1 MIGLTKPSQS
11 RLPSLIPDCAL
22 TFLSIL
28 IGGLAGAQIRES
40 VLGVLGVLRGSV
52 ELYGFGSLRRDKEG
66 SRIFDLCD
74 TLLQARVR
82 GGGTRPRAIGVSHI
96 SRRRRF
102 QFQRDLIRLS
112 LCFDVGGCG
121 ACVRVMSKKPPSP
134 PVARMCV
141 ERRCPARGNKPSK
154 RPRCGIYSHR
164 IPLPASLCL
173 PVFSPI
179 CRVKG
184 TFVRTFGGM
193 GGARRRRI

>member
-82 GGGTRPRAIGVSHI
+82 GG
-96 SRRRRF
+96 
-102 QFQRDLIRLS
+102 
-112 LCFDVGGCG
+112 
-121 ACVRVMSKKPPSP
+121 
-134 PVARMCV
+134 
-141 ERRCPARGNKPSK
+141 ARGHGLLVCPIFQGEDDSSSRGTSFVCHSALTLAGVVLVLGLCPRNHPLLRWQGCAWRGDAQPVETSLPS
-154 RPRCGIYSHR
+154 GQGVESTR
-164 IPLPASLCL
+164 IEFPCL
-173 PVFSPI
+173 PLSAYLYSLLYVGSRNI
-179 CRVKG
+179 RAYIWWNGRCAS
-184 TFVRTFGGM
+184 T
-193 GGARRRRI
+193 